1 MRCHH
6 FVTPSIAISS
16 INFTSRM
23 NSSVAVP
30 TNEVEADLN
39 DKGVRMEGEQVEV
52 IETAAE
58 TKTEGR
64 VEEKS
69 IEESSHWFS
78 RALLLYL
85 NPLFEK
91 GARQPLEQSHLRPL
105 ILLLEPLAEA
115 GVVK

>member
-1 MRCHH
+1 
-6 FVTPSIAISS
+6 
-16 INFTSRM
+16 M

-39 DKGVRMEGEQVEV
+39 DKGVRIEGEQVEV

-91 GARQPLEQSHLRPL
+91 GARQPLEQSDLGCISQQDDCHQLFMTANTYWEEELKKPMRR
-105 ILLLEPLAEA
+105 LLA
-115 GVVK
+115 